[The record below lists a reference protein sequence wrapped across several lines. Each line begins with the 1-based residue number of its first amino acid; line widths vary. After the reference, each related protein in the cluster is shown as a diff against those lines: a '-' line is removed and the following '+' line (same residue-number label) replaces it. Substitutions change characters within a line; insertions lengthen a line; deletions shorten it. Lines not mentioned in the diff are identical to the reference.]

1 MVEAVGSGAAAAA
14 AAATTTRVDNV
25 AEDSREKKNA
35 VPACSKRAGRDRF
48 DRRATPEGENGMGI
62 ECASHAVISENGM
75 G

>member
-1 MVEAVGSGAAAAA
+1 MGSGAAAAA

-25 AEDSREKKNA
+25 AEDRKKRRKKNA